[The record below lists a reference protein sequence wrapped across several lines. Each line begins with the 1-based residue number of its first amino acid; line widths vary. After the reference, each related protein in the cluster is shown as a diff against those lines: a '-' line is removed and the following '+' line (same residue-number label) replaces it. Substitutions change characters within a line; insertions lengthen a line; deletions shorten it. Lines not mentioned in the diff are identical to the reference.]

1 METRIDAKRIVKIQ
15 VHYKKPG
22 DYKWYNYREPVYE
35 QRHPLWEWLIGW
47 LVKPNIVYGGQAE
60 GWCSDQGQFASW
72 TSDETLIE
80 YGYEIIEHQGMK
92 MCYRYPMVE
101 IWLGGAKH
109 SITKR
114 FEEDIEMQ
122 AWLEKIQEE
131 AGKRLTLV

>member
-1 METRIDAKRIVKIQ
+1 METRIDAKRIIKIQ

-22 DYKWYNYREPVYE
+22 DYKWYEYQAPVYK
-35 QRHPLWEWLIGW
+35 QRHPLLEWLIGW

-60 GWCSDQGQFASW
+60 GWCLNQGRYAHWTDDQK
-72 TSDETLIE
+72 LIE
-80 YGYEIIEHQGMK
+80 YGYEIIEHLGMK

-101 IWLGGAKH
+101 IWLSGAKH

-122 AWLEKIQEE
+122 AWLEQIQEE